1 MKGKISAI
9 IKRRSPESRDGGF
22 GFIIDEEGNER
33 FFHARHL
40 YPKSLQ
46 ARFESLTEG
55 LEVTFNPINVPG
67 RGNGLRAEH
76 VELV

>member
-1 MKGKISAI
+1 MKGTISAI
-9 IKRRSPESRDGGF
+9 IRRGEGQNGGF
-22 GFIIDEEGNER
+22 GFIIDEDGQER

-40 YPKSLQ
+40 VPKSLQ
-46 ARFESLTEG
+46 AQFETIKEG
-55 LEVTFNPINVPG
+55 TVVTFSPVNVPG